1 MRIKGQYFIILAFI
15 LLFITVNCQVEKTT
29 SNNDNQSEN
38 KKAVKKQTAT
48 ADSKLQNNKVVEKV
62 EKVANSQNQI
72 VNTKG
77 TQKNE
82 TNGKVSAKVAT
93 TDATVESTAKTVSEA
108 QPESNVETPTSNANV
123 ETVAETKTQGK
134 EKKNKKAKAEALEK
148 YPIEDED
155 LSLIKWSEFDHNG
168 FNIAISTPNVFDET
182 AVINIKWQAINN
194 LKPSSSIKIEL
205 HTNLTRRNDY
215 TIYPTA
221 ETIIIDDN
229 IPNNVNEVNWNPNV
243 KFRKYE
249 KYYIRIWAYT
259 NSNTATMS
267 GYCLWSINDVLPVD
281 ELDIEEVVPKKNGK
295 IKKVAFP
302 CIGALLS
309 FTVIGHFVMQSRNT
323 ENKYKNLEDEESD
336 INSHDGLTDRGEQ
349 IYYDA
354 IKIEGN
360 ERSNL
365 HPLPQ
370 VWQIEAKKKQN
381 KDYHQASLSDN
392 SSNYQKMVDDSESFD
407 DISAVLGEGQE
418 PFSITIEKPVQ
429 QKIQKKARYEIKNV
443 ETSSPR
449 RHRREF
455 SEGSEGSDNRRSFI
469 DMIRRK

>member
-1 MRIKGQYFIILAFI
+1 MLLLNQHQILHE
-15 LLFITVNCQVEKTT
+15 V
-29 SNNDNQSEN
+29 
-38 KKAVKKQTAT
+38 
-48 ADSKLQNNKVVEKV
+48 
-62 EKVANSQNQI
+62 
-72 VNTKG
+72 
-77 TQKNE
+77 
-82 TNGKVSAKVAT
+82 
-93 TDATVESTAKTVSEA
+93 
-108 QPESNVETPTSNANV
+108 QPQSNVETPASNANV
-123 ETVAETKTQGK
+123 ETVKETKNQEK
-134 EKKNKKAKAEALEK
+134 DKKNKKAKAETLEK

-168 FNIAISTPNVFDET
+168 FKIAISTPNVFDET
-182 AVINIKWQAINN
+182 AVINIKWQAVNN

-267 GYCLWSINDVLPVD
+267 GYCLWSINDVLPED
-281 ELDIEEVVPKKNGK
+281 DLDIEEVVPKKGGK

-309 FTVIGHFVMQSRNT
+309 FTVIGHFVMQSKETN
-323 ENKYKNLEDEESD
+323 NKYKNLEDEESD
-336 INSHDGLTDRGEQ
+336 INSHDGLTDRGEH

-360 ERSNL
+360 ERNNL
-365 HPLPQ
+365 HQLPQ

-381 KDYHQASLSDN
+381 KDNQSSLSDN
-392 SSNYQKMVDDSESFD
+392 SSNYQKMIDDSENFD

-429 QKIQKKARYEIKNV
+429 QKIQKKTKYEIKNV
-443 ETSSPR
+443 QTSSPR

-455 SEGSEGSDNRRSFI
+455 SEESEGNDNRRSFI